1 MKEEKCANYERD
13 NVLMSEMEQN
23 VADFMNKDLENTLK
37 ISREQLDKY
46 VDEIYFNKPQ
56 REIFLMNAHGILDNR
71 KSKTDPI
78 VESVR
83 QKLLDRSNVG
93 VKKYNTTLQDNNSDN
108 YLNHLQQ
115 ELMDAANYV
124 EKLLQ
129 QKKDITQIVKEYPN
143 DTELGTVIRAI
154 YGQN

>member
-154 YGQN
+154 YG